1 MILKALFYTGLPNW
15 TILLCFFNFI
25 KNSSPELE
33 SSRGI
38 LNSFQKFFS
47 GFNC

>member
-1 MILKALFYTGLPNW
+1 MILKVLFYTGLPNW
-15 TILLCFFNFI
+15 SILLCLFNFI
-25 KNSSPELE
+25 KNSSPELK

-38 LNSFQKFFS
+38 FNSFQKIFS

>member
-1 MILKALFYTGLPNW
+1 MILKVLFYTALPNW
-15 TILLCFFNFI
+15 TILLCLSNFI